1 MRHGKTLTR
10 LALQVLESMS
20 DEQLQAIADKDPHDL
35 TGLTDAELAAI
46 RLLVAAIGARV
57 RDPALDEER
66 LLELARGKDEI
77 RPDAAV
83 GFAYGARGVA
93 VRLGLRERPGGRQV
107 AARKNG
113 VPAFARTTA

>member
-46 RLLVAAIGARV
+46 KHDTASPEL
-57 RDPALDEER
+57 
-66 LLELARGKDEI
+66 LARI
-77 RPDAAV
+77 
-83 GFAYGARGVA
+83 
-93 VRLGLRERPGGRQV
+93 
-107 AARKNG
+107 KNKLK
-113 VPAFARTTA
+113 PEATTP